1 MVTIPR
7 DKINCLDRV
16 KEDDQGLSSGEEST
30 EEREMVSELGEKL
43 DKKQLF
49 YLLFTQRIFGAI
61 LISTIYNAE
70 TKFGPMTKK

>member
-1 MVTIPR
+1 MATLPW

-43 DKKQLF
+43 DEWDV
-49 YLLFTQRIFGAI
+49 
-61 LISTIYNAE
+61 LI
-70 TKFGPMTKK
+70 